1 MLPLLASF
9 CVDYMQVL
17 TLLRIGE
24 TTRSILAFSTP
35 FPFPWIRPWSASQA
49 QAAVADTVIDVITA
63 PVIPLP
69 RGASFRAQKIALSP
83 AGA

>member
-24 TTRSILAFSTP
+24 TTRSILAFSIP
-35 FPFPWIRPWSASQA
+35 LSFFPAGSVPGLASQ
-49 QAAVADTVIDVITA
+49 AVADTVIDVITA

-69 RGASFRAQKIALSP
+69 RGASFRAKKIALSP